1 MRLSVKLCILIKC
14 GFDNNLPS
22 RQHLRRVKQNKVAP
36 PRKGSK
42 LYAAT
47 PRSNSIS
54 RRRSSGFTT
63 WNARWLHEG
72 SLNVKLRRTCKTTQ
86 IVES

>member
-1 MRLSVKLCILIKC
+1 M
-14 GFDNNLPS
+14 PS

-36 PRKGSK
+36 PRQGSK

-63 WNARWLHEG
+63 WNAPWHNAN
-72 SLNVKLRRTCKTTQ
+72 SNIYTDTN
-86 IVES
+86 

>member
-1 MRLSVKLCILIKC
+1 M
-14 GFDNNLPS
+14 PS

-36 PRKGSK
+36 PRKRSK

-54 RRRSSGFTT
+54 RRRSSRFTT
-63 WNARWLHEG
+63 WNAHWANVDDIEPFETYNG
-72 SLNVKLRRTCKTTQ
+72 YYSLRIFDVLFD
-86 IVES
+86 

>member
-47 PRSNSIS
+47 L
-54 RRRSSGFTT
+54 
-63 WNARWLHEG
+63 WLRQE
-72 SLNVKLRRTCKTTQ
+72 VTQ
-86 IVES
+86 SHAEDLWDLLHGMHAGVSYAI

>member
-1 MRLSVKLCILIKC
+1 M
-14 GFDNNLPS
+14 PS

-36 PRKGSK
+36 PRKGTK
-42 LYAAT
+42 QYAPT

-63 WNARWLHEG
+63 WNAPWYIG
-72 SLNVKLRRTCKTTQ
+72 TY
-86 IVES
+86 